1 MRNELEKL
9 LAEHGSYWVVA
20 LISVAISK
28 MYTQEDQTFKT
39 IIRSFLAA
47 TLFSFLFVLYSGG
60 ALDEW
65 LVYAAIA
72 IGSFIIDG
80 IAEALAKLRARI
92 KEDPTIIL
100 KFIPYLN
107 KGGKK

>member
-9 LAEHGSYWVVA
+9 LAEHGSYWIVA
-20 LISVAISK
+20 LIAVAISK
-28 MYTQEDQTFKT
+28 LYAQEDQSFKT

-47 TLFSFLFVLYSGG
+47 TLFSFLFVLYSDG
-60 ALDEW
+60 EMSKW
-65 LVYAAIA
+65 LVYASIA
-72 IGSFIIDG
+72 VGSFIIDG
-80 IAEALAKLRARI
+80 IAEALAKLRTRI

-100 KFIPYLN
+100 KFIPYLS

>member
-9 LAEHGSYWVVA
+9 IAEHGSYWMAALVA
-20 LISVAISK
+20 VAVSK
-28 MYTQEDQTFKT
+28 LYAQEDQTFKT

-47 TLFSFLFVLYSGG
+47 TLFSFLFVLYSAGR
-60 ALDEW
+60 LDDW
-65 LVYAAIA
+65 LVYAVIV

-80 IAEALAKLRARI
+80 VAEALAKLRARI

>member
-1 MRNELEKL
+1 MAL
-9 LAEHGSYWVVA
+9 VA
-20 LISVAISK
+20 VAISK
-28 MYTQEDQTFKT
+28 LYTQEDQTFKT

-47 TLFSFLFVLYSGG
+47 TLFSFLFVLYSANGMS
-60 ALDEW
+60 EW
-65 LVYAAIA
+65 MIYATIVV
-72 IGSFIIDG
+72 GSFIIDG

-100 KFIPYLN
+100 KFIPYLS

>member
-9 LAEHGSYWVVA
+9 LAEHGSYWIVA
-20 LISVAISK
+20 LFSVGVSK
-28 MYTQEDQTFKT
+28 LYAREDQNLRT

-47 TLFSFLFVLYSGG
+47 VLYSYLFVEFSRDRID
-60 ALDEW
+60 AW
-65 LVYAAIA
+65 VIIVSVAA
-72 IGSFIIDG
+72 GSFIIDA
-80 IAEALAKLRARI
+80 IVEALVILQARI
-92 KEDPTIIL
+92 KKDPTIIL

>member
-9 LAEHGSYWVVA
+9 LAEHGSYWIVA
-20 LISVAISK
+20 LIAVAISK
-28 MYTQEDQTFKT
+28 LYAQEDQSFKT

-47 TLFSFLFVLYSGG
+47 TLFSFLFVLYSDG
-60 ALDEW
+60 EMSRW
-65 LVYAAIA
+65 LVYASIA
-72 IGSFIIDG
+72 VGSFIIDG
-80 IAEALAKLRARI
+80 IAEALAKLRTRI